1 MATVALVASSF
12 LPRAGGVEE
21 HVLHVAR
28 RLHADGHRVAVWAVD
43 QGDEDV
49 PAALD
54 GVVPVRYLPTPLPA
68 RSVASLASF
77 AAAAPAAWRA
87 WRSAYRADRPD
98 ALHVHCYGPQ
108 GPWAHAL
115 SRRTGTPLVVTGHGE
130 TFMDAHDAFGTSA
143 LLRGALTRSLA
154 HAHAV
159 TACSRYALA
168 DLEDRFGLAPGRGVV
183 VPNGIDLDEPGGP
196 RPPWLPDRYV
206 LAVGRV
212 VRTKGFDLLV
222 RAFAGADLPPDVR
235 LVIGGDGPELA
246 DLRALARR
254 EGVADR
260 VVLPGRL
267 SRPQVVSAVAGALA
281 LVVPSRVEA
290 FGIVVLEG
298 WRAGVPVVVTSRGG
312 PPEFVDDGRTG
323 LLVDPEDTAA
333 LGRTVE
339 RVVDD
344 LALAHVLG
352 DAGRA
357 RAAAFSWDRVARRY
371 AELYPG
377 ATAPRPVSGE
387 LRPEGP
393 PEARAAD

>member
-1 MATVALVASSF
+1 MVTVALVASSF

-28 RLHADGHRVAVWAVD
+28 RLQADGHRVAVWSVD
-43 QGDEDV
+43 QGDDGV
-49 PAALD
+49 PTTLD
-54 GVVPVRYLPTPLPA
+54 GVVPVRYLPAPLPA
-68 RSVASLASF
+68 RSVSSLASF
-77 AAAAPAAWRA
+77 ARAAPAAWRA
-87 WRSAYRADRPD
+87 WRAAYRADRPD

-115 SRRTGTPLVVTGHGE
+115 SRRTRTPLVVTGHGE

-143 LLRGALTRSLA
+143 LLRAGLTRSLA
-154 HAHAV
+154 HASAV
-159 TACSRYALA
+159 TACSGYALA
-168 DLEDRFGLAPGRGVV
+168 DLEARFGLAPGRGVV

-196 RPPWLPDRYV
+196 RPVWLPDRYV
-206 LAVGRV
+206 LAVGRA

-222 RAFAGADLPPDVR
+222 RAFARADLPADVR
-235 LVIGGDGPELA
+235 LVVGGDGPELGA
-246 DLRALARR
+246 LRDLARS

-267 SRPQVVSAVAGALA
+267 ARAEVVTAAGAALA

-312 PPEFVDDGRTG
+312 TPEFVDDGRTG
-323 LLVDPEDTAA
+323 LLVDPEDTES
-333 LGRTVE
+333 LGRAIE
-339 RVVDD
+339 RVVGDRE
-344 LALAHVLG
+344 LARALG

-357 RAAAFSWDRVARRY
+357 RAAAFSWDRVAARY
-371 AELYPG
+371 AELYP
-377 ATAPRPVSGE
+377 RP
-387 LRPEGP
+387 
-393 PEARAAD
+393 